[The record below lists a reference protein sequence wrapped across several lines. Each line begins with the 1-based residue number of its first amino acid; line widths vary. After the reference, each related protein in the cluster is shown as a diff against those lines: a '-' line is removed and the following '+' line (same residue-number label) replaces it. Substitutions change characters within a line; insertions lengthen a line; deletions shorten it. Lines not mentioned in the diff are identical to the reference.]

1 MQGALPGLSLTA
13 QKVAHS
19 QQVVEQLVVARTLRD
34 FSGLLDRYELA
45 CRRNV

>member
-1 MQGALPGLSLTA
+1 MQGTMPALSMTA
-13 QKVAHS
+13 QKVAQS
-19 QQVVEQLVVARTLRD
+19 QQLVEQLSAARTLRE